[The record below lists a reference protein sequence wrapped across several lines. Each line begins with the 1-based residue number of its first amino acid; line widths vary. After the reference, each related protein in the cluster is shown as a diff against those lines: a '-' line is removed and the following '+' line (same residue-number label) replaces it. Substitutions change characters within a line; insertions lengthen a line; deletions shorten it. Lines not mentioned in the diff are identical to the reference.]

1 MAKPKGERLK
11 FTRSSPKGRCRSRG
25 TRIQVSTNDDRK
37 NEGEYIPASTKVTL
51 KDLAKHG
58 IHRTHHANDK
68 KGKKAVAQNVAI
80 GASIVG
86 GTAATTVGVIAASTS
101 ATGAISA
108 AGATIGG
115 VAGGVFGSGVGLAT
129 GGVGMAATVPFA
141 TAGAAIG
148 GWAGPA
154 LALVGIGTAPAWAV
168 PVAIGGGVVAIG
180 GVATAIYKYAK
191 SRAQKGKA

>member
-1 MAKPKGERLK
+1 M
-11 FTRSSPKGRCRSRG
+11 
-25 TRIQVSTNDDRK
+25 STNDESK
-37 NEGEYIPASTKVTL
+37 GEGEYIPASTKVTL
-51 KDLAKHG
+51 KDLAKLG
-58 IHRTHHANDK
+58 IHRTSQTS
-68 KGKKAVAQNVAI
+68 GKKAVAQNVAI

-86 GTAATTVGVIAASTS
+86 GTAATTVGVLAAGTS

-108 AGATIGG
+108 AGAAIGG
-115 VAGGVFGSGVGLAT
+115 VAGGVLGSGIGLAT

-168 PVAIGGGVVAIG
+168 PVAIGGGIVAIG
-180 GVATAIYKYAK
+180 GAVTAIYKYAK
-191 SRAQKGKA
+191 SRAQ

>member
-1 MAKPKGERLK
+1 MSANDESKG
-11 FTRSSPKGRCRSRG
+11 
-25 TRIQVSTNDDRK
+25 
-37 NEGEYIPASTKVTL
+37 EGEYIPVSTKITL
-51 KDLAKHG
+51 KDLAEHG
-58 IHRTHHANDK
+58 IHRPARTND
-68 KGKKAVAQNVAI
+68 KKAVAQNVAI

-86 GTAATTVGVIAASTS
+86 GTAATTVGVIAAGTS

-108 AGATIGG
+108 AGAAIGG
-115 VAGGVFGSGVGLAT
+115 VAGGVLGSGVGLAT

-141 TAGAAIG
+141 AAGAAIG

-180 GVATAIYKYAK
+180 GAATALYKYAK
-191 SRAQKGKA
+191 SRAAKDKA

>member
-1 MAKPKGERLK
+1 MSANDEDKGK
-11 FTRSSPKGRCRSRG
+11 
-25 TRIQVSTNDDRK
+25 
-37 NEGEYIPASTKVTL
+37 GEYIPASTKVTL
-51 KDLAKHG
+51 KDLAQHG
-58 IHRTHHANDK
+58 IHRSARTSD
-68 KGKKAVAQNVAI
+68 KKAVAQNVAI

-86 GTAATTVGVIAASTS
+86 GTAATTVGVIAAGTS

-108 AGATIGG
+108 AGAAIGG
-115 VAGGVFGSGVGLAT
+115 VAGGVLGSGVGLAT

-141 TAGAAIG
+141 AAGAAIG

-180 GVATAIYKYAK
+180 GAATALYKYAK
-191 SRAQKGKA
+191 TRAAKDKA

>member
-1 MAKPKGERLK
+1 MDSNNSSNKHGDLVPAKQ
-11 FTRSSPKGRCRSRG
+11 SSPKP
-25 TRIQVSTNDDRK
+25 TT
-37 NEGEYIPASTKVTL
+37 ASS
-51 KDLAKHG
+51 G
-58 IHRTHHANDK
+58 
-68 KGKKAVAQNVAI
+68 KAVSQNVAI

-86 GTAATTVGVIAASTS
+86 GTAATTVGVIAAGTS

-108 AGATIGG
+108 TGAAIGG

-141 TAGAAIG
+141 AAGAAIG

-168 PVAIGGGVVAIG
+168 PAAIGGGVVAACG
-180 GVATAIYKYAK
+180 LATGIYKFAK
-191 SRAQKGKA
+191 SRSKSTKA

>member
-1 MAKPKGERLK
+1 MSANDGNHKGEREL
-11 FTRSSPKGRCRSRG
+11 
-25 TRIQVSTNDDRK
+25 
-37 NEGEYIPASTKVTL
+37 E
-51 KDLAKHG
+51 KHG
-58 IHRTHHANDK
+58 IHRPSAN
-68 KGKKAVAQNVAI
+68 GKRVAQNVAI

-86 GTAATTVGVIAASTS
+86 GTAATTVGVIAAGTS

-108 AGATIGG
+108 AGAAIGG

-141 TAGAAIG
+141 AAGASVG

-168 PVAIGGGVVAIG
+168 PVAIGGGVVALG
-180 GVATAIYKYAK
+180 GTAVAIYKYAK
-191 SRAQKGKA
+191 HRALKNKA